1 MSKKKVEG
9 LSHLIELELL
19 NNLSNSQIETELAA
33 IEKLLLNTD
42 QVDQE
47 LKPSYVYKQFFLA
60 HRLGQ
65 YSKALDY
72 IDDYLELAEV
82 DYSVLANQGS
92 TREKLGL
99 LSAALN
105 SYDQALELNSADEWI
120 WINRGNVLAQLGQ
133 IYAAVSSYDRALEL
147 NPKSKIWLIR
157 QITANMDNTQKEG
170 QTLRTLRA
178 W

>member
-1 MSKKKVEG
+1 MRRGASPLG
-9 LSHLIELELL
+9 HSPLRTA
-19 NNLSNSQIETELAA
+19 QIETELAG
-33 IEKLLLNTD
+33 IETLLNTD
-42 QVDQE
+42 QVDRE

-65 YSKALDY
+65 YSKALNY

-157 QITANMDNTQKEG
+157 QITAKMDNTQKKG
-170 QTLRTLRA
+170 QTLRT

>member
-1 MSKKKVEG
+1 VNKKKVES
-9 LSHLIELELL
+9 LSHLVDLELL
-19 NNLSNSQIETELAA
+19 NNLSNSQIETELVA
-33 IEKLLLNTD
+33 IETMLNTD

-65 YSKALDY
+65 YSKALNY
-72 IDDYLELAEV
+72 IDDYIELAAV

-133 IYAAVSSYDRALEL
+133 TYAAVSSYDRALEL

-157 QITANMDNTQKEG
+157 EITANMDNTQKES
-170 QTLRTLRA
+170 QTLKH
-178 W
+178 